1 MVSLFLKFV
10 NNITNRYVASTAK
23 SSLKT
28 LQGLVRSQMLAAF
41 TERLRNIFERTIA
54 SKDWL
59 FTFRRFLFAQAFA
72 FILPRAGCIWTILKH
87 WLFCFFSARS
97 SWRFVLKMEKKISPI
112 KLLGHLTEV
121 IFLRLWESFFP
132 RVNVF
137 LDEIL
142 DKVVLLTA

>member
-1 MVSLFLKFV
+1 MIDINQLICSFYCKIFFKNFARFGKV
-10 NNITNRYVASTAK
+10 TNASCINWK
-23 SSLKT
+23 VKKH
-28 LQGLVRSQMLAAF
+28 
-41 TERLRNIFERTIA
+41 FERTIA

-59 FTFRRFLFAQAFA
+59 FTFRRFLFTQTFA

-97 SWRFVLKMEKKISPI
+97 SWRFVLKMQNKISPI

-121 IFLRLWESFFP
+121 RFLRLWESFFP
-132 RVNVF
+132 RIHVF

-142 DKVVLLTA
+142 DKWYC